1 MNSNWNAY
9 RIFYYVAYCGTT
21 SAAANELHIAQPA
34 VSHGIKQLE
43 ESFGCKLF
51 TRSSRGMELTAMGT
65 LLYENI
71 ADAVSEIEN
80 AERLLEAEV
89 KSTRTAINIGVSDIT
104 LQHFLI
110 PYLDAYEQL
119 NPSLEMEINVRHG
132 KNTEE
137 ILRLFAEKKID
148 FAVLHDMTEDEENY
162 ESIPVKEI
170 RDVIFYSTKFADRVK
185 ETRLTPKDLEHYPL
199 VLHEEGCVMRKNEED
214 YFAEHGVKV
223 KPAYEFALNQSIIHQ
238 VKRKFALS
246 VMYHGIIAED
256 VERGSLI
263 EIPLDPPL
271 PPRYFYLIRP
281 HRLQRKAAKKL
292 IDFILESK
300 NSQFS

>member
-9 RIFYYVAYCGTT
+9 RMFYYVAYCGTT
-21 SAAANELHIAQPA
+21 SAAATELHIAQPA

-43 ESFGCKLF
+43 EVFGCKLF
-51 TRSSRGMELTAMGT
+51 KRSSHGMELTELGS
-65 LLYENI
+65 LLYEHI

-89 KSTRTAINIGVSDIT
+89 KSDNTAIKIGISDIT

-110 PYLDAYEQL
+110 PYLEIYKQLQPDAEFT
-119 NPSLEMEINVRHG
+119 IRHG
-132 KNTEE
+132 KNANE
-137 ILRLFAEKKID
+137 ISTLFTEKKID
-148 FAVLHDMTEDEENY
+148 FAILHDSAADEGNY

-170 RDVIFYSTKFADRVK
+170 RDVVFYSAKFADCVTERC
-185 ETRLTPKDLEHYPL
+185 LTPKDLERYPL
-199 VLHEEGCVMRKNEED
+199 VLHEEGCVMRDNEEK
-214 YFAEHGVKV
+214 YFAEHGVKI
-223 KPAYEFALNQSIIHQ
+223 KPEYEFSLNQSIIQQ

-246 VMYHGIIAED
+246 IMYPFVIAED

-281 HRLQRKAAKKL
+281 KRHQRKPDNKF